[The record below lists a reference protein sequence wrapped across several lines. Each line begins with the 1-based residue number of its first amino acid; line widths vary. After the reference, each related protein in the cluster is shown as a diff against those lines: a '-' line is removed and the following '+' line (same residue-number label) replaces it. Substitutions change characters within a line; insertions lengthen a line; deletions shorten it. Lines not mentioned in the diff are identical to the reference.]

1 MKIMKTNPD
10 IKLLKKVFKNYP
22 EIEAVYLFGS
32 TGTGKLHRES
42 DIDLAVYPDNPGLR
56 EKKLSILTELA
67 RLGFCNVDLVFMDE
81 NDIVLQYEAVRQN
94 IVVYQTAGFDRG
106 STYSKI
112 VRQYLDFYPYLTEQR
127 NAYKQRVQAKSL
139 EA

>member
-1 MKIMKTNPD
+1 MNNNPD
-10 IKLLKKVFKNYP
+10 IKLLEKAFKNFH

-32 TGTGKLHRES
+32 AVTGKSHQES
-42 DIDLAVYPDNPGLR
+42 DIDLAIYPDTPGLR
-56 EKKLSILTELA
+56 KQKLAILTELA
-67 RLGFCNVDLVFMDE
+67 RFGFCNVDLVFMDE

-94 IVVYQTAGFDRG
+94 ILVYQRSGFDRG

-127 NAYKQRVQAKSL
+127 KAYKKRILSG
-139 EA
+139 

>member
-1 MKIMKTNPD
+1 MKANPD
-10 IKLLKKVFKNYP
+10 IIILEKVFKTYP

-32 TGTGKLHRES
+32 TVTGKSHTES
-42 DIDLAVYPDNPGLR
+42 DMDLAIYPDTPGLR
-56 EKKLSILTELA
+56 KQKLAILTELS
-67 RLGFCNVDLVFMDE
+67 RYGFCNVDLVFMDE

-94 IVVYQTAGFDRG
+94 VVVYQAPGFDRG

-127 NAYKQRVQAKSL
+127 NAYKKRIL
-139 EA
+139 DG

>member
-1 MKIMKTNPD
+1 MKTMRTNPE
-10 IKLLKKVFKNYP
+10 IKLLEKVFKNYP

-32 TGTGKLHRES
+32 AGTGKLHNES
-42 DIDLAVYPDNPGLR
+42 DIDLAIYPDTPGLR

-67 RLGFCNVDLVFMDE
+67 QLGFCDVDLVFMDP

-94 IVVYQTAGFDRG
+94 IIVYRVSGFDRG
-106 STYSKI
+106 ATYSKI

-127 NAYKQRVQAKSL
+127 KAYKKRILSG
-139 EA
+139 